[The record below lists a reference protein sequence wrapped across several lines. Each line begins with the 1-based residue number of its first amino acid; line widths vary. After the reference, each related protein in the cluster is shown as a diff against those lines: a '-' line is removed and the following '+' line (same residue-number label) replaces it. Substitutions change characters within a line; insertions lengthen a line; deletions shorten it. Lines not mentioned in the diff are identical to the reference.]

1 MSHAGR
7 LQRLSDRRAIVNR
20 EGIPALDHQ
29 RGWQEI
35 VEHLEQA
42 IDDIEEK
49 QPLDDTL
56 TALADYNTDGILVQT
71 AADTFAGRTLTAP
84 AAGLTITNPAGIAG
98 NPTFAL
104 ANDLAALEALSGTS
118 TIYYR
123 SAANTWSAVTIGG
136 NLGFSAGTLGSS
148 LGTAA
153 TKNTGTSG
161 NNVPLLD
168 GANTWSGNQTLVID
182 QNTGTLIRADNA
194 NAGTAAFSA
203 FECRNGGLGS
213 TERGFW
219 AVLGTGY
226 TGVTGWQDTAVLSA
240 QNGISNGLV
249 LNSVAAGIKF
259 EVGGNGSTFQVG
271 AITTTGFSCP
281 SATTASAANVHQASS
296 GAALL
301 RVTSGR
307 KYKQAIEDLPEAEAD
322 KLLELRPRVYCSKAE
337 ADDQTRLHW
346 GFIAEEVAEI
356 LPALVGYDEEGLP
369 DWVQYERAVVGLVG
383 LVKREHDAR
392 IAIEAR
398 LAALENPSL
407 KRHEPHL

>member
-1 MSHAGR
+1 
-7 LQRLSDRRAIVNR
+7 
-20 EGIPALDHQ
+20 
-29 RGWQEI
+29 
-35 VEHLEQA
+35 
-42 IDDIEEK
+42 
-49 QPLDDTL
+49 
-56 TALADYNTDGILVQT
+56 
-71 AADTFAGRTLTAP
+71 
-84 AAGLTITNPAGIAG
+84 
-98 NPTFAL
+98 
-104 ANDLAALEALSGTS
+104 
-118 TIYYR
+118 
-123 SAANTWSAVTIGG
+123 
-136 NLGFSAGTLGSS
+136 
-148 LGTAA
+148 
-153 TKNTGTSG
+153 
-161 NNVPLLD
+161 
-168 GANTWSGNQTLVID
+168 
-182 QNTGTLIRADNA
+182 
-194 NAGTAAFSA
+194 
-203 FECRNGGLGS
+203 
-213 TERGFW
+213 
-219 AVLGTGY
+219 VLGTGY

-356 LPALVGYDEEGLP
+356 LPALVGYDE
-369 DWVQYERAVVGLVG
+369 RAVVGLVG